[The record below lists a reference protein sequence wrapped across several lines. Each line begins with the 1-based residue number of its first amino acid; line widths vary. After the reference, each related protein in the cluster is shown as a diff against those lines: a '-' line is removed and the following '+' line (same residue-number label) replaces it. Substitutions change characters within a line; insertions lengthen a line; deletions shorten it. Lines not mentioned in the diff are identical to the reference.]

1 MSPSAICFSTLSSAT
16 GPSRIQTAT
25 IIIRLAGWS
34 MRSHVV
40 STDDMGS
47 LRLIFPLLGLFHHSA
62 IRRAQNWRRAFRKI
76 NLGGCDIEWRTMT
89 QETFR
94 DQLLAEL
101 DRSEALH
108 ARTVEDAG
116 FAERRAALRAWQTER
131 LARTHADLL
140 KSRRFHDAAE
150 FFLTELYG
158 PGDMSRHLA
167 DVRRIVPVMAAVL
180 PDAGLATV
188 AHAVELNALSE
199 SLDEAMVEAL
209 GAKAADITDSAYA
222 AAYRKVG
229 RVEDRERQIE
239 LIALLGNALDRLTRQ
254 RFIGTALKMMR
265 KPALLAG
272 LGELQGFLERGYTAF
287 GAMRGGAAEFV
298 AIVAAR
304 ERRISAALFAG
315 DDAALTRPPD

>member
-1 MSPSAICFSTLSSAT
+1 
-16 GPSRIQTAT
+16 
-25 IIIRLAGWS
+25 
-34 MRSHVV
+34 
-40 STDDMGS
+40 
-47 LRLIFPLLGLFHHSA
+47 
-62 IRRAQNWRRAFRKI
+62 
-76 NLGGCDIEWRTMT
+76 MT

-272 LGELQGFLERGYTAF
+272 LGELQGFLERGYAAF